1 MATDQAMGIRTNQE
15 WVQLLREQR
24 ADSYETLWRYLYKVT
39 TNLCT
44 RRLADLPPERQLAMA
59 EECAQEALVQVWR
72 KLDSYRGDGPFLG
85 CMTRIAVNKLRDR
98 LRHERPWQAKTE
110 ITENLQP
117 TSSDPISDVLALL
130 MQALQQLTPCER
142 HVLTGRLLQERSS
155 EEIATALGISRGN
168 ERIIYLRARQKVK
181 TVLLANGYAP
191 AARRAGPAVKS
202 APSGDG
208 PLLKK

>member
-1 MATDQAMGIRTNQE
+1 MTTDQTIGVYTDQE
-15 WVQLLREQR
+15 WVQSLREQR
-24 ADSYETLWRYLYKVT
+24 VDTYEALWRYLYKVT
-39 TNLCT
+39 YNLCT
-44 RRLADLPPERQLAMA
+44 RRLADLPPERQLALA

-85 CMTRIAVNKLRDR
+85 WVTRIAVNKLRDC
-98 LRHERPWQAKTE
+98 LRHERPWQTKTE

-117 TSSDPISDVLALL
+117 TSADSTSDVLTFLL
-130 MQALQQLTPCER
+130 QTLQQLTPSER
-142 HVLTGRLLQERSS
+142 HVLIGRLLQERSS
-155 EEIATALGISRGN
+155 EEIAAALGISRGN

-191 AARRAGPAVKS
+191 AARRARPAVES

-208 PLLKK
+208 PLLRK